1 MYIQIGLPVLVIVQV
16 INENNEHDTNYTT
29 YSSLYLISPT
39 LQCQGNMNIVV
50 CGCALL
56 SSFTATKGQRTQKEL
71 WQRNKLMQSY

>member
-1 MYIQIGLPVLVIVQV
+1 MYIQIALPVLVIVQV

-29 YSSLYLISPT
+29 NSSLYLMSPT
-39 LQCQGNMNIVV
+39 LCQRNMNIVV